1 MSTKRQL
8 PEESRLN
15 GVPHADSQGA
25 VGVRQGEQDG
35 IVEALEAELNAA
47 RTRIEELERLVDTD
61 TLTPLA
67 NRRRFL
73 RELERVIQIGR
84 RYGTRASVMFVDV
97 DGLKAINDSRGHRAG
112 DAALI
117 HVAQILAQSLR
128 ATDVVARLG
137 GDEFG
142 LLLEHLDEAQA
153 QTKAQKLADA
163 VAAEPF
169 EFAGERLPLCI
180 SIGVTAIRTGDDA
193 ELVLARADS
202 EMYRLKPS
210 AVRSA
215 QRSDR

>member
-1 MSTKRQL
+1 VSTNRKL
-8 PEESRLN
+8 PEDQRLD
-15 GVPHADSQGA
+15 GVPHADLPGTSRA
-25 VGVRQGEQDG
+25 RLLEQDA
-35 IVEALEAELNAA
+35 VKALQAELDAA
-47 RTRIEELERLVDTD
+47 RARIEELERLVDTD

-67 NRRRFL
+67 NRRRFI
-73 RELERVIQIGR
+73 RELERVVQIGR

-117 HVAQILAQSLR
+117 HVAEILARSLR
-128 ATDVVARLG
+128 TTDVVARLG

-142 LLLEHLDEAQA
+142 LLLEHLDEPQA
-153 QTKAQKLADA
+153 RAKAEKLADA

-202 EMYRLKPS
+202 EMYGL
-210 AVRSA
+210 RSRATA

>member
-1 MSTKRQL
+1 
-8 PEESRLN
+8 
-15 GVPHADSQGA
+15 
-25 VGVRQGEQDG
+25 
-35 IVEALEAELNAA
+35 
-47 RTRIEELERLVDTD
+47 
-61 TLTPLA
+61 
-67 NRRRFL
+67 
-73 RELERVIQIGR
+73 
-84 RYGTRASVMFVDV
+84 MFVDV

-117 HVAQILAQSLR
+117 HVAQILARSLR
-128 ATDVVARLG
+128 TTDVVARLG

-142 LLLEHLDEAQA
+142 LLLEHLDEPQA
-153 QTKAQKLADA
+153 RAKAEKLADA

-202 EMYRLKPS
+202 EMYGL
-210 AVRSA
+210 RSRATA